1 MSKPLSDEQFAEHIA
16 KEGGGSVGFFSR
28 KPVEGQGFMTAIA
41 GNEQDKGKP
50 ITASDISSYRKSKAE
65 IAADHPNA
73 AHGAWGTTQDVSVQ
87 TKSPREATELGKSV
101 GEQAAYALPQS
112 RMSARGHHASIAG
125 KEVLF
130 HTADLGKNDVDPR
143 YRPGALDMPGGAG
156 SFTRNQYENK
166 DWQHK
171 GGRTRNMETGK
182 LEGVAYGDVL
192 RKINENRAMTVR
204 ESIGRKEG

>member
-1 MSKPLSDEQFAEHIA
+1 MSEALSDEQFAEHIA

-28 KPVEGQGFMTAIA
+28 KPVEGQGFMTAVA
-41 GNEQDKGKP
+41 GHERDTEHP
-50 ITASDISSYRKSKAE
+50 ISASDIASYRQSKSE
-65 IAADHPNA
+65 IAAQHPNS
-73 AHGAWGTTQDVSVQ
+73 AHGAWGTVQDVSVQ
-87 TKSPREATELGKSV
+87 TKSPREATELGKPV

-130 HTADLGKNDVDPR
+130 HTEDLGKNDVDPR

-166 DWQHK
+166 DWQRK
-171 GGRTRNMETGK
+171 GGRTRNLETGK
-182 LEGVAYGDVL
+182 MESVSYGDVL
-192 RKINENRAMTVR
+192 RKINENRAMSVR

>member
-28 KPVEGQGFMTAIA
+28 KPVEGHGFMTAIA
-41 GNEQDKGKP
+41 GHEQEQSKP
-50 ITASDISSYRKSKAE
+50 VSAQDVANYRRSKSE
-65 IAADHPNA
+65 VAAGHPNA
-73 AHGAWGTTQDVSVQ
+73 AHGVWGTTQDISVQ
-87 TKSPREATELGKSV
+87 TKSPREATELGKPV
-101 GEQAAYALPQS
+101 GAQAAYALPQS
-112 RMSARGHHASIAG
+112 RMSARGHNASIAG

-130 HTADLGKNDVDPR
+130 HTEDLGKNDVDPR

-166 DWQHK
+166 DWQRK

-182 LEGVAYGDVL
+182 LESVSYGDVL
-192 RKINENRAMTVR
+192 RKINENRAMKVR

>member
-1 MSKPLSDEQFAEHIA
+1 MSESLSDEQFAQHVAET
-16 KEGGGSVGFFSR
+16 GGASVGFFSR

-41 GNEQDKGKP
+41 GHEQEQTTP
-50 ITASDISSYRKSKAE
+50 ITAKDVANYRSSKAE
-65 IAADHPNA
+65 VAAQHPDS

-87 TKSPREATELGKSV
+87 TKSPREATELGKPV
-101 GEQAAYALPQS
+101 GEQAAWALPQS

-130 HTADLGKNDVDPR
+130 HTEDLGKNDVDPR

-166 DWQHK
+166 DWQRK

-182 LEGVAYGDVL
+182 LESVSYGDVL